1 MEEPPV
7 LSRQRMGGVHIWALG
22 KGAEAQS
29 FYTVILTKDEA
40 KNPFRDNVDGG
51 LYLMLMNLNQIF
63 YE

>member
-1 MEEPPV
+1 MGEGVETEP
-7 LSRQRMGGVHIWALG
+7 
-22 KGAEAQS
+22 
-29 FYTVILTKDEA
+29 FYTVILTKEEA